1 MSTAAALELAAGR
14 LRVQATRLDQA
25 ITGYVEPAMRLLPQV
40 WVGPAADQ
48 LERELI
54 DHRQVLRTVAGQ
66 LGARASSLEWQAAE
80 IRAGEMAL
88 AAEGISGAL

>member
-1 MSTAAALELAAGR
+1 MATAAALELAAAR
-14 LRVQATRLDQA
+14 LRAEATRLDQA
-25 ITGYVEPAMRLLPQV
+25 IAGYVEPAMRLLPHV

-80 IRAGEMAL
+80 LRAEEMAL
-88 AAEGISGAL
+88 AAEGISCAL

>member
-1 MSTAAALELAAGR
+1 MATAAALEMAAAR
-14 LRVQATRLDQA
+14 LRAEATRLNQA
-25 ITGYVEPAMRLLPQV
+25 IAGYVEPAMRLLPLV

-54 DHRQVLRTVAGQ
+54 DHRQMLRAVAGQ

-80 IRAGEMAL
+80 IRAEEMAL
-88 AAEGISGAL
+88 AAAGVSGAL